1 MPPYEQQ
8 WNLRKGFQRTGGLIS
23 DQIDGL
29 YAERIL
35 NPGRFVNHFD
45 PMDKLPQ
52 ANATLDQAFTVE
64 ALRLTNRSWE
74 SAGVGVADADFTFN
88 ETGGVNLVVPAN
100 DGDEVIMVE
109 HDDAGQNILNQMD
122 WDNDLQPLFLVNF
135 LTGTNIATTIVW
147 MGWKL
152 TSVEPVITDDDQSFF
167 RYEDAVNGGRWQAV
181 TSVDGIDVSTD
192 TGVTF
197 QASTAYRM
205 CIHLDANRISRYYIN
220 GDLVATAAT
229 ARVAGDAIIPVIGV
243 AADGA
248 STATQITVRNT
259 FISQLYG

>member
-52 ANATLDQAFTVE
+52 ANADWDGAWDVE
-64 ALRLTNRSWE
+64 IVRLMNPSWE
-74 SAGVGVADADFTFN
+74 SIGNGVANGDFTFN

-100 DGDEVIMVE
+100 DNDEVAMVE
-109 HDDAGQNILNQMD
+109 HADAGQNLLNIID
-122 WDNDLQPLFLVNF
+122 WDTDRQPLFLVN
-135 LTGTNIATTIVW
+135 LVTGANVATTIIW
-147 MGWKL
+147 LGWKL
-152 TSVEPVITDDDQSFF
+152 TFVEVTITDLDQSFF
-167 RYEDAVNGGRWQAV
+167 RYEDNVNGGRWQAI
-181 TSVDGIDVSTD
+181 TSVNGIDVATD
-192 TGVTF
+192 TGVTV

-205 CIHLDANRISRYYIN
+205 CIHLDVDRISRYYIN
-220 GDLVATAAT
+220 GDLVATAAA
-229 ARVAGDAIIPVIGV
+229 ARDAGDPIIPVIGV
-243 AADGA
+243 AVDG
-248 STATQITVRNT
+248 SGDATQITVRNT